1 MQDILEEREKSSE
14 ERDLNNVDFLE
25 IANNEIETSKKKILE
40 KSQKIIEQLETLYN
54 EMRQEEEKILEVA
67 KKLEMNYTITRIENM
82 DIYPRIKQVKENL
95 QRIEQQI
102 QENNNLEN
110 INRKINTLDE
120 IESKLKDLK
129 IKEDYISELKWTFEK
144 SFEIRVQELI
154 KNTKVLKLEE
164 EKEKIENEK
173 VSIFGKILGKS
184 KLKQTKL
191 DNVNLKIQIQTL
203 DIKTEKATINLEDS
217 LSDLYVYSQ
226 YELEKQLEPEM
237 QQFINTVENEQYLQ
251 QIINHQDVKSQ
262 VEKKASEIQ
271 RQIYLIP
278 VGSKV
283 SNRQQIYILIKQNS
297 EMNREIL
304 TNRARTVK
312 KQNDLLE
319 SNINNTVLNDFKGI
333 IDDINFAI

>member
-67 KKLEMNYTITRIENM
+67 EKLEMDYTITRIENI

-129 IKEDYISELKWTFEK
+129 IKEDYIFELKWTFEK

-173 VSIFGKILGKS
+173 VSIFGNILGKS

-191 DNVNLKIQIQTL
+191 DNKL
-203 DIKTEKATINLEDS
+203 
-217 LSDLYVYSQ
+217 
-226 YELEKQLEPEM
+226 
-237 QQFINTVENEQYLQ
+237 
-251 QIINHQDVKSQ
+251 
-262 VEKKASEIQ
+262 
-271 RQIYLIP
+271 
-278 VGSKV
+278 
-283 SNRQQIYILIKQNS
+283 
-297 EMNREIL
+297 
-304 TNRARTVK
+304 
-312 KQNDLLE
+312 
-319 SNINNTVLNDFKGI
+319 
-333 IDDINFAI
+333 